1 MKVSVSDIFNKL
13 AKLATEWVGSYIAF
27 FLALTCVIIWWQHRK
42 NIWDGV
48 WRLVA
53 FDIPE
58 EHRKHRDALRSVLH
72 RAGCIKIQQSIY
84 VYPHPCAE
92 LEELLNTN
100 PLLKR
105 RVIYATAT
113 RISNEDTLKRRF
125 KLE

>member
-1 MKVSVSDIFNKL
+1 MRQ
-13 AKLATEWVGSYIAF
+13 
-27 FLALTCVIIWWQHRK
+27 QHRK